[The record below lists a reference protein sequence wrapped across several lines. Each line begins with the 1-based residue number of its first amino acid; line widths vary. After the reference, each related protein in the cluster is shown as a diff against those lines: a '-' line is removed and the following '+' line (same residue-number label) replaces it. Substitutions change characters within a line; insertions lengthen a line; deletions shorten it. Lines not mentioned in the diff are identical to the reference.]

1 MHGGESYFVDAFA
14 AASDY
19 QKDHPDKAKLLQQHK
34 LVFEYHNDGHHMENS
49 SYIFPDTLTRLRSV
63 ISWSP
68 PFQGA
73 RRVRGGPTD
82 EKFLDAV
89 ALWETYLAQD
99 ARRLEFK
106 MEEGDLVLFD
116 NRRVLHARRAFRNWT
131 NKERQHMGLE
141 TQAIEDPQRW
151 LKGCYLD
158 GDTVWDK
165 LVTLSIDAA
174 RNGRKKAKAQVA
186 S

>member
-1 MHGGESYFVDAFA
+1 
-14 AASDY
+14 
-19 QKDHPDKAKLLQQHK
+19 
-34 LVFEYHNDGHHMENS
+34 
-49 SYIFPDTLTRLRSV
+49 
-63 ISWSP
+63 
-68 PFQGA
+68 
-73 RRVRGGPTD
+73 
-82 EKFLDAV
+82 
-89 ALWETYLAQD
+89 
-99 ARRLEFK
+99 
-106 MEEGDLVLFD
+106 
-116 NRRVLHARRAFRNWT
+116 
-131 NKERQHMGLE
+131 MGLE